1 MYLRQAGL
9 TRNPTFSYLSCVR
22 CRGQD
27 AASEAPLERKY
38 SRWLQA
44 LKKMDFKTIDRHII
58 PMDDFS
64 IKWRFTEEKY
74 DMLPDEHLQEIKP
87 FDSKASL
94 FLHDFIMKTTLH
106 DQIPF
111 KKNFFKTI
119 DTIYR
124 TDDNEPEIKK
134 WLYHR
139 GLSFDKTVYLTW
151 DPQTSLK
158 TKWKYVVKYWDSF
171 FYSSSDDLTVFDESL
186 NWALLFTHH
195 DDLYWGTNKK
205 YETTTE
211 FNEDWFYEI
220 R

>member
-1 MYLRQAGL
+1 
-9 TRNPTFSYLSCVR
+9 
-22 CRGQD
+22 
-27 AASEAPLERKY
+27 
-38 SRWLQA
+38 
-44 LKKMDFKTIDRHII
+44 
-58 PMDDFS
+58 
-64 IKWRFTEEKY
+64 
-74 DMLPDEHLQEIKP
+74 
-87 FDSKASL
+87 
-94 FLHDFIMKTTLH
+94 MKTTLH

-139 GLSFDKTVYLTW
+139 GLPFDKTVYLRW

-186 NWALLFTHH
+186 NWALLFAHH
-195 DDLYWGTNKK
+195 DDFYWGTNKK

-211 FNEDWFYEI
+211 FNEGWFYEI